1 MTGLET
7 PHARPKAVKSK
18 NICECDKY
26 MINSQYKPCFDLIKT
41 YGTFLSSHNNGK
53 CNKISRGSAS
63 AAQTMNSEIPLFN
76 VLVAVNYNTD
86 T

>member
-1 MTGLET
+1 
-7 PHARPKAVKSK
+7 
-18 NICECDKY
+18 

-53 CNKISRGSAS
+53 CNKISKGSAS

-76 VLVAVNYNTD
+76 VLVAENHNRQLAYYQVEILIKILTFICSF